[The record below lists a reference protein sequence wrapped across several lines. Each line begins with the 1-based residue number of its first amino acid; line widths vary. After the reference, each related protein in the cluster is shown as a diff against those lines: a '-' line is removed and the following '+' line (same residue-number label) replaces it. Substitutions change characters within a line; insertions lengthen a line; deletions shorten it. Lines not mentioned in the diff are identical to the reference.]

1 VERLGLFPLGLVLMP
16 SERIPLHIFEPRYRQ
31 LIGECLERDDEF
43 GIVLTRP
50 DGDIHRIGTRT
61 AVIDVLERMPDGRLN
76 ILVEGRERFS
86 VVEVEHTDSYAI
98 ATVEPFADRDDPP
111 PADVLARLEAAY
123 RQLQQAEGPE
133 PADPVAATAPLD
145 FAIAARAG
153 LDAAEKQQLLELR
166 SPRERAD
173 RLTAMLEHALE
184 ARAYEIEAHHR
195 ASGNGRVIPP
205 G

>member
-1 VERLGLFPLGLVLMP
+1 MERLGLFPLGLVLMP

-123 RQLQQAEGPE
+123 RQLQQAAALFDFRGHKIRQP
-133 PADPVAATAPLD
+133 PSPPVYDLFHQLAHLARIQALSKRIKRYQAA
-145 FAIAARAG
+145 G
-153 LDAAEKQQLLELR
+153 VNQLF
-166 SPRERAD
+166 
-173 RLTAMLEHALE
+173 
-184 ARAYEIEAHHR
+184 I
-195 ASGNGRVIPP
+195 
-205 G
+205 